1 MVIVSVVVGTCLID
15 NNSFV
20 MVLSCVVLFVCFD
33 LGFLGI
39 ESVVWPW
46 PMCYNVFLLMVAL
59 SEGEGTTTSTTT

>member
-1 MVIVSVVVGTCLID
+1 
-15 NNSFV
+15 